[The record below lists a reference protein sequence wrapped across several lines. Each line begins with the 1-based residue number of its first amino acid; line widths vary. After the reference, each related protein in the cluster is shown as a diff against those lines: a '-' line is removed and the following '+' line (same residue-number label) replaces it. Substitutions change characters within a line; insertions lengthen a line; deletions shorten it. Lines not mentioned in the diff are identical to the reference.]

1 VSVFYIAPVKGDN
14 LSPPATDQN
23 RPTSDER

>member
-14 LSPPATDQN
+14 LSQIDLKPFPG
-23 RPTSDER
+23 